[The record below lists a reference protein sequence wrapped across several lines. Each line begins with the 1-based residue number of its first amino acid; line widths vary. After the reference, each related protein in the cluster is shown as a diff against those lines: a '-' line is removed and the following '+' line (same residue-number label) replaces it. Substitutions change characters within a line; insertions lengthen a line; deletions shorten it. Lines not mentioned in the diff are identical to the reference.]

1 MLARMNAR
9 PAVARLALEV
19 LAVSSIVAGC
29 PSVET
34 VPLASQFDAERA
46 WAHLVKQVEIGPR
59 PSGSEGAERCRAF
72 LEAELRSYG
81 LETKRETFTDTTPK
95 GPIEFTNV
103 YADLAPADANAKW
116 VLLVSHYD
124 TKLSKEVFV
133 GANDAGSSTAA
144 LLEIARV
151 LKNASP
157 RPLGYRFL
165 FVDGEEAVRE
175 HWQDPDNRYGSR
187 HHAAQ
192 LKKSGE
198 AERYAACVVLDM
210 IADKELKLFRDV
222 NSDPRLLETF
232 FAAARKNGLAKYVDG
247 PRQEVYDDHL
257 SFMKVGIRSI
267 DLIDLDFG
275 PQNSWWHTTK
285 DSLENCSKESL
296 HAASKIALYGLVEL
310 EAQFT
315 PKR

>member
-1 MLARMNAR
+1 MLAPMSPRTAAAR
-9 PAVARLALEV
+9 IALEV

-34 VPLASQFDAERA
+34 ASLADQFDAERA
-46 WAHLVKQVEIGPR
+46 WTHLVKQVEIGPR
-59 PSGSEGAERCRAF
+59 PSGSEGAERCRAY
-72 LEAELRSYG
+72 LEAELRAYG
-81 LETKRETFTDTTPK
+81 LEPKREAFTDTTPI
-95 GPIEFTNV
+95 GPIQFTNV
-103 YADLAPADANAKW
+103 YADLAPADPQAKW

-151 LKNASP
+151 LKGASP

-187 HHAAQ
+187 HHAAA
-192 LKKSGE
+192 LKSSGE
-198 AERYAACVVLDM
+198 VERYAACVVLDM

-232 FAAARKNGLAKYVDG
+232 FSAARRNGLGKYVDG
-247 PRQEVYDDHL
+247 PRQEVLDDHI
-257 SFMKVGIRSI
+257 SFMNVGIRSI
-267 DLIDLDFG
+267 DLIDLEFG
-275 PQNSWWHTTK
+275 PRNSWWHTTK
-285 DSLENCSKESL
+285 DTLENCSKESL
-296 HAASKIALYGLVEL
+296 HAASRIALLGLADL
-310 EAQFT
+310 EVQFT